1 MRAEEMQKIHKE
13 LEEHQK
19 MRIAAK
25 DYNAWSNYVQQ
36 EYSQAEN
43 EIVKKSEAM
52 SRQVGGDHYKKKSCQ
67 PWDVVDAGPHAQ
79 AIGFYRWNSLKYIMR
94 AGDKG
99 PAREDYEKAIHYLEK
114 LLEIL

>member
-1 MRAEEMQKIHKE
+1 MIHAGVPRPTPEE
-13 LEEHQK
+13 LE
-19 MRIAAK
+19 I
-25 DYNAWSNYVQQ
+25 WSNYAQR
-36 EYSQAEN
+36 EYSQAEKEN
-43 EIVKKSEAM
+43 GTAM
-52 SRQVGGDHYKKKSCQ
+52 SRQVGGTHYKDRMIQ

-79 AIGFYRWNSLKYIMR
+79 AIGFYRWNAIKYIMR